1 MKIVERKCR
10 GAGRSDFEIYQ
21 ARYDQGIK
29 LYLGIKVD
37 DALEMGEWIE
47 F

>member
-21 ARYDQGIK
+21 ARYDQGV
-29 LYLGIKVD
+29 KVD